1 MFKSC
6 TVWSV
11 SLHCQFFWVMRE
23 ALKQE
28 LKMSVHTESWMEKAI
43 LQFHEKIWAG
53 SHKEKWWWLSYQ
65 ICWSFFC
72 FLFPLLSRQV
82 SISRFSHRCVLF
94 IPGFHCWKI
103 LHSLILQ
110 KHECIRQTAG
120 FFVVELNLK
129 YESFVFGWNS
139 EVSPKTTEA
148 SGDQRATGINYALL
162 WTKLTKYWWGLLRC
176 EAVPSGFLSGH

>member
-1 MFKSC
+1 MLKSC
-6 TVWSV
+6 T
-11 SLHCQFFWVMRE
+11 
-23 ALKQE
+23 AL
-28 LKMSVHTESWMEKAI
+28 
-43 LQFHEKIWAG
+43 FHFIA
-53 SHKEKWWWLSYQ
+53 
-65 ICWSFFC
+65 SFFLWQGRRSNKSWKC
-72 FLFPLLSRQV
+72 QWILSPGWKRQFYNFIRRSELGAKKRSDGDSVTKYAGGFLFPLLSRWV
-82 SISRFSHRCVLF
+82 SISRFSHRCILF

-103 LHSLILQ
+103 LHSLIVQ
-110 KHECIRQTAG
+110 KYECVRQTAG